1 MSAGALITAP
11 RAHHAAPRAVAP
23 DAGFSIVL
31 VVSTILVLIVL
42 GLGVV
47 TLVTEDSDL
56 SGTQVASDQAF
67 YVAQAGLEY
76 AVEKAGS
83 SPTWNG
89 LPSPGKTVG
98 AGSFWIQP
106 PDTLD
111 AGKRALPH
119 GRKRIVAVG
128 KVGGATRVLEIQVA
142 PGTISTVAG
151 GDSGAWDPEG
161 LAVAPSGDL
170 VVADPA
176 AHLVRRVDV
185 VTGVV
190 SIVAGTGVAGSTGDG
205 GRSENARL
213 RSPRGVCFGP
223 GGDLYIADL
232 GAHVVRKV
240 SAASGVI
247 TTVAG
252 NGDPGSSGDGG
263 PAASAR
269 LNAPCGLAITE
280 GGDLLIA
287 ERGGNR
293 VRLVSAD
300 DGLISTVAGSG
311 AAGYGGDSGP
321 AASARLRA
329 PEDVA
334 LGPNGDL
341 YVADTGNNSIRR
353 VARATGII
361 TTVAGTG
368 APGFGGDGGAAAL
381 ASFAG
386 PRSLEASPGG
396 DLYIADTG
404 NERIRRIEI
413 ATASIATVAGTGVS
427 GFQGDGGPSSQARL
441 HAPVGLAITP
451 SGEYYIGCRLNG
463 RVRKVTGVLSVVAWS
478 ESRP

>member
-1 MSAGALITAP
+1 MSARAIASPERP
-11 RAHHAAPRAVAP
+11 RPGSPAP

-56 SGTQVASDQAF
+56 AGTQVASDQAF

-76 AVEKAGS
+76 AVEKAAS

-98 AGSFWIQP
+98 AGSFWIQA

-111 AGKRALPH
+111 PAKRPLPH
-119 GRKRIVAVG
+119 GRKRIVATGRVG
-128 KVGGATRVLEIQVA
+128 RATRVLEIQVA

-151 GDSGAWDPEG
+151 GDTAAWDPEG
-161 LAVAPSGDL
+161 LAVAPGGDL
-170 VVADPA
+170 IVSDPA

-185 VTGVV
+185 VTGVI
-190 SIVAGTGVAGSTGDG
+190 SIVAGTGVPGSSGDG
-205 GRSENARL
+205 GKSEDARL

-223 GGDLYIADL
+223 GGDLYIADA
-232 GAHVVRKV
+232 GAHVVRKI

-252 NGDPGSSGDGG
+252 SGAPGSSGDGG
-263 PAASAR
+263 AATSAR
-269 LNAPCGLAITE
+269 LSAPCGIAVTE
-280 GGDLLIA
+280 AGDLLIA

-293 VRLVSAD
+293 VRLVSA

-341 YVADTGNNSIRR
+341 YVADTGNHAIRR

-361 TTVAGTG
+361 TTVAGVG
-368 APGFGGDGGAAAL
+368 SPGFAGDGGSAAL
-381 ASFAG
+381 ASLNG
-386 PRSLEASPGG
+386 PRALDISPGG

-404 NERIRRIEI
+404 NERVRRIEI
-413 ATASIATVAGTGVS
+413 ASAAITTVAGTGVP
-427 GFQGDGGPSSQARL
+427 GLQGDGGPSSQARL
-441 HAPVGLAITP
+441 HAPVGLAVTP
-451 SGEYYIGCRLNG
+451 SGEYYIGCLRNG
-463 RVRKVTGVLSVVAWS
+463 GVRRVTGVLSIVAWS
-478 ESRP
+478 ELRS

>member
-1 MSAGALITAP
+1 MRARATAI
-11 RAHHAAPRAVAP
+11 APCAVAA

-76 AVEKAGS
+76 AVEKAAS
-83 SPTWNG
+83 SPAWNG

-111 AGKRALPH
+111 PARRPLAH
-119 GRKRIVAVG
+119 GRKRIVAIG

-151 GDSGAWDPEG
+151 GDSAAWDPEG

-190 SIVAGTGVAGSTGDG
+190 SIVAGTGVPGSTGDG

-213 RSPRGVCFGP
+213 AAPRGVCFGP
-223 GGDLYIADL
+223 GGDLYIADM
-232 GAHVVRKV
+232 GANVVRKV

-247 TTVAG
+247 TRVAG

-263 PAASAR
+263 PATSAR
-269 LNAPCGLAITE
+269 LSAPCGIAVTDA
-280 GGDLLIA
+280 GDLVIA

-300 DGLISTVAGSG
+300 GLISTVAGSG
-311 AAGYGGDSGP
+311 APGYGGDSGP
-321 AASARLRA
+321 ASSARLRA

-341 YVADTGNNSIRR
+341 YVADTGNHAVRR

-368 APGFGGDGGAAAL
+368 APGFGGDGSAAAL
-381 ASFAG
+381 ASLSG
-386 PRSLEASPGG
+386 PRALEVSSGG
-396 DLYIADTG
+396 DVYIADTG

-413 ATASIATVAGTGVS
+413 ATAAITTVAGTGEP

-441 HAPVGLAITP
+441 HAPVGLAFTP
-451 SGEYYIGCRLNG
+451 SGEFYVGCRLNG